1 MIFILFVELDAFTQL
16 SGLLAVLAI
25 SITWM
30 YGFIVLFKAIK
41 QKNKVLIY
49 FFIAIIFTMAPW
61 YPSGLG
67 YIYWLIT
74 HEEIAYP
81 VYVVLGTIGT
91 PIALLAWLQI
101 YMPALHKN
109 QKGIAT
115 WIIIGLTIV
124 FYIYTFI
131 FLFIAP
137 GAPIQGM
144 IGFKRS
150 AIDID
155 YKGFVLV
162 FLAFSLLVSTITG
175 NDFSIASLKIKD
187 NPVTKWKGRFLLL
200 SFNFFAIGAIGD
212 GFLPLTPATL
222 IIFRLF
228 MMLSSTFYYLGFML
242 PKWLR
247 KLLKLEEE
255 EHN

>member
-1 MIFILFVELDAFTQL
+1 MLFVELDTFTQL
-16 SGLLAVLAI
+16 SGLLAVLAVF
-25 SITWM
+25 ITWM
-30 YGFIVLFKAIK
+30 YGLIVLFKAIK
-41 QKNKVLIY
+41 QKNKTLLY

-67 YIYWLIT
+67 YIYWLIS

-81 VYVVLGTIGT
+81 VYVLLGTIGT

-101 YMPALHKN
+101 YMPALHKK

-115 WIIIGLTIV
+115 WITLSLTIT
-124 FYIYTFI
+124 FYIYTI
-131 FLFIAP
+131 MFLFIAP
-137 GAPIQGM
+137 GAPVERL

-175 NDFSIASLKIKD
+175 IDFSIASLKIKD
-187 NPVTKWKGRFLLL
+187 NPVTKWKGRFLML

-212 GFLPLTPATL
+212 GFLPLTPPTL

-228 MMLSSTFYYLGFML
+228 MMLSSTFYYLGFIL
-242 PKWLR
+242 PTWLR
-247 KLLKLEEE
+247 KLLRLEEE
-255 EHN
+255 ELN

>member
-1 MIFILFVELDAFTQL
+1 MLFVELDNFTQL
-16 SGLLAVLAI
+16 SGIFAVLTVSI
-25 SITWM
+25 SWM
-30 YGFIVLFKAIK
+30 YGLIVLIKAIK
-41 QKNKVLIY
+41 LKKKVLLY
-49 FFIAIIFTMAPW
+49 FFFAIIFIMSPW
-61 YPSGLG
+61 YPSALG

-74 HEEIAYP
+74 KEEIVYP
-81 VYVVLGTIGT
+81 VYVLIGTIGT
-91 PIALLAWLQI
+91 PIALYAWLQI
-101 YMPALHKN
+101 YMPALHKD
-109 QKGIAT
+109 QKGIAI
-115 WIIIGLTIV
+115 WITICLSIA
-124 FYIYTFI
+124 FYIYLI
-131 FLFIAP
+131 VFLFVAP
-137 GAPIQGM
+137 GAPVERL

-150 AIDID
+150 PVDID

-187 NPVTKWKGRFLLL
+187 NPVTLWKGRFLIL

-212 GFLPLTPATL
+212 GFLPLTPPTL

-255 EHN
+255 